1 MEQLHPIQ
9 GNEAYRGATT
19 WRARDAA
26 RVSMNSSFASP
37 RRVLLVASA
46 GGHWLE
52 LCRISPALKGFD
64 CQFVSTAAGLVAPVG
79 TRRVLQLPDGSR
91 ETIVNLIAS
100 AWQFWRIL
108 RAFQP
113 DIVITT
119 GAAPGAVALVV
130 AGCAGVQVVWVES
143 MTSADELSL
152 SGRCVRRIA
161 DLCIVQ
167 WPQLAER
174 DASLHYFGKIV

>member
-1 MEQLHPIQ
+1 M
-9 GNEAYRGATT
+9 N
-19 WRARDAA
+19 
-26 RVSMNSSFASP
+26 NSSTPP
-37 RRVLLVASA
+37 RRALLVASA

-64 CQFVSTAAGLVAPVG
+64 CQFVSTTAGLVAPVG
-79 TRRVLQLPDGSR
+79 TRHVLRLPDGSR
-91 ETIVNLIAS
+91 DTIGNLIAS

-119 GAAPGAVALVV
+119 GAAPGAMALAV

-143 MTSADELSL
+143 MSSADGLSM
-152 SGRCVRRIA
+152 SGRCVRRFA
-161 DLCIVQ
+161 DLTIVQ

-174 DASLHYFGKIV
+174 DASLSYFGKIL